1 MGYRR
6 PEVFKRLNTGP
17 LNGQISR
24 CGREPAG
31 LRCTI
36 GPRLIPLLAIVGTLT
51 CDGGA
56 GTDPVVEPN
65 RGPQPVGTIPGR
77 QLFSGDT
84 VALDVA
90 EFFHDQDGDNL
101 THSASSLHP
110 EIVQVSVSGSV
121 VTLRAVSQGTANVTV
136 TATDPGGLSAQQSFE
151 VAVPGRGPETVG
163 TIADLVLEVGSTAT
177 IGLQDYFA
185 DPDGDSLDFTAMS
198 SDTAVATVVVGGDS
212 VRITALAKGAATIAV
227 TARDPAGLE
236 AGHGF
241 AVSVPNRGPV
251 VTDMLPRRL
260 LEVGDTLRVDLSD
273 HFSDPDGDALSF
285 MVVSSNTSVVETA
298 VAEEILAIVA
308 VDSDSA
314 AITVSATDTDGLS
327 IALEF
332 TVVVANRA
340 PEAVGTIPGRQLFS
354 GDTVALDVG
363 EYFHDQDG
371 GHLTHYVTSS
381 HPEIVQVSVSGSV
394 VTLRAVS
401 QGTANVTVA
410 ATDPGGL
417 SAQQS
422 FEVTVPNRGPEAVE
436 TIADLELGVGSA
448 ATIRLQNYFSDPDD
462 DSLSF
467 AAVSSD
473 TVAVTVLVAGDSVR
487 ITALA
492 KGTATIAVTARD
504 PTGLEARHAF
514 AVTVPNRGPVVTDM
528 LPRRL
533 LEVGDTLEVDLSGHF
548 SDPDGDALS
557 YMAAS
562 SNTSVVEAAIAGEIL
577 AIVAL
582 NSDSATII
590 VSATDTDGL
599 SIARDFTIMI
609 VNRAPEA
616 VDTTPDL
623 TLTEGDTAVLDLSA
637 HFRDP
642 DGDTLSYAA
651 ESSREIRVKVA
662 VTGDSLILVAETAGS
677 STISV
682 TARDAG
688 GLSATQRFR
697 AVVEPI
703 PVPDLVVDTPT
714 VDADSVEVGGEF
726 TLSAVVRNQGDGDA
740 TSSTTLRFFHYNPRI
755 TPTDSLLGTFPVRPL
770 NTAERSVGSF
780 IAQAPTAAGTYYY
793 GACVGA
799 LDNES
804 DAGNNCSGAVHVRV
818 WQPNRAPRPVGT
830 IPLQEVPHGD
840 SSLVNLTGYFRDPD
854 GDPLSFAAMSSDTGI
869 AVAAVAGGVVIVRP
883 RFRGTATVTVTAV
896 DPSGLS
902 AWQEFEVSVPNRGPE
917 ATGVVDEQ
925 QLHVGDSVTIGVSV
939 YFTDPEGD
947 TLSYAAES
955 SREIRVKVAVTG
967 DSLILVAETA
977 GSSTIS
983 VTARDAGGLS
993 ATQRFRAVVEPIPV
1007 PDLVVGTPTVD
1018 ADSVEV
1024 GGEFTLSAVV
1034 RNQGEGKAT
1043 SSTTLRFF
1051 HSDNPRI
1058 TTSDSLLGTYPVGQ
1072 LDTAA
1077 TSVGSLM
1084 VLAPTA
1090 AGTYYYGAC
1099 VGALDNESDT
1109 GNNCSGAVRVR
1120 VWQPNRA
1127 PRPVGTIPLQEVP
1140 HGDSSLVNL
1149 TGYFRDPD
1157 GDPLSFAAMSS
1168 DTGIAVAAVAGGVVI
1183 VRPRFRGTATV
1194 TVTATDPSG
1203 LSARQ
1208 EFEVSVP
1215 NRGPEAT
1222 GVVDEQQLH
1231 VGDSVTIGVSVYFT
1245 DPEGDTLAFSAESSD
1260 SSAASAG
1267 VAGDSLRLVALA
1279 VGTANVTVTARDPAG
1294 EAAVQRFRAVVEPV
1308 PVPDLVV
1315 ENPMVDTDSVKVEG
1329 EFTLSAMV
1337 RNQGNAESQSSTLRF
1352 YESSDATIA
1361 SDDNDVGT
1369 GSVLPLGADQA
1380 SDVSIQVTGPSDVGT
1395 RYYGACVDAP
1405 ATETN
1410 TGNNCSAGIPVRF
1423 RPPNHKPEPGDRF
1436 RAQAMEPGHSVRIGL
1451 SRFFTD
1457 PDGDSLR
1464 YTATSSD
1471 PAIATVSVRRDA
1483 IIIEAK
1489 TLGSTTIAVTAQ
1501 DVTTHAPSGLTA
1513 TQEFEVTVRLRPRPD
1528 LVVDLPQ
1535 DSFAIGPDQSFLLNA
1550 LVRNEGS
1557 ADAATTLLRL
1567 FLSSDTTIS
1576 TADSEVGSHTVGT
1589 VPVSGTA
1596 TATTQL
1602 TSPATE
1608 GTYYYGACV
1617 DAVAEESKRDNNC
1630 SRAVTVVVDELKP
1643 PNRAPETPGGFEDI
1657 DDARPGQRYQ
1667 GSLAEVFS
1675 DPDGDPLTYA
1685 ASSSDDA
1692 IAYPEIVGDVIYVHA
1707 VAAGT
1712 ATITVTATDP
1722 GGLSASTDFAVT
1734 IGTET
1739 PISAFSIKFG
1749 FTGTVTEG
1757 QKTEI
1762 RAAVGAWEAILAGT
1776 ELPDVD
1782 LGDGFKCVNLVLPDG
1797 TQVDDHLFIAHVWPI
1812 DGPGGTLAS
1821 AGFCEQ
1827 REGSGG
1833 FPTVSRAVF
1842 DAADIDV
1849 LVAEGMLAD
1858 VAFHE
1863 LAHGLGFIGGHLE
1876 SLGLIGDGTDPH
1888 FTGSGARAAFNAAGG
1903 ASYTGAKVPIEPDH
1917 DHWRESVFD
1926 VEVMTPLIER
1936 GVPQPV
1942 SAITLRAFA
1951 DLGYSVNVG
1960 LASSYTLPGPR
1971 PPLAAR
1977 GQPRRV
1983 FNLSG
1988 DVAHGPVTIRGPDGR
2003 VVDVIPP
2010 PPGYAPLP
2018 GPFHKV
2024 TIDRPSEPVRTLS
2037 LYVSWI
2043 REPPAR
2049 PAR

>member
-1 MGYRR
+1 MEDRARGTAPR
-6 PEVFKRLNTGP
+6 PAVAAALWV
-17 LNGQISR
+17 LM
-24 CGREPAG
+24 A
-31 LRCTI
+31 
-36 GPRLIPLLAIVGTLT
+36 AAVTLT
-51 CDGGA
+51 CDGA
-56 GTDPVVEPN
+56 GTDPVEEPN
-65 RGPQPVGTIPGR
+65 QPPQPVGVIPPVDV
-77 QLFSGDT
+77 FVGDSAS
-84 VALDVA
+84 VEAKGHFRDP
-90 EFFHDQDGDNL
+90 DGDSL
-101 THSASSLHP
+101 AYSAMSP
-110 EIVQVSVSGSV
+110 DAGVVAVSVVGGAV
-121 VTLRAVSQGTANVTV
+121 VLRGVSQGAATVTV
-136 TATDPGGLSAQQSFE
+136 TATDPGGLSAVQTFA
-151 VAVPGRGPETVG
+151 VAVPNRGPEAIGEIRDIEVGVGDSVAIGLPGHFTDPDGDGLVFAASSSDTSVAGVAVARDTVKVAARAKG
-163 TIADLVLEVGSTAT
+163 AATITVTARDAGGLEAQHTFEVTVPNRAPVVLETLPDGRLVVGDTARTDLSLHFSDPDADSLSFAAASSAAHVATATVSGTTLTIAALAPDTAT
-177 IGLQDYFA
+177 ITVTATDPDGLAATQAFTVVVPNRAPEALGAIPDTTVTVGDTILLVASRHFR
-185 DPDGDSLDFTAMS
+185 DPDGDSLGYTVRTSRRIRVAATVADSTVTLAAMSAGSSNITLTARDPGGLSATQRLRVVVEPVRLPDLVVNDPTVDPDSVAVGSDFTLRAAVRNQGDGDATSSTTLRFFHSDNPRITPTDSLLGTFPVRPLNTAERSVGSFIAQAPTDPGTYYYGACVGALDNESDTGNNCSGAVRVRVWQPNRAPRPVGTIPLQEVPHGDSSLVNLTGYFRDPDGDPLSFAAMS
-198 SDTAVATVVVGGDS
+198 SDTGIAAAAVAGGVVIVRPRFRGTATV
-212 VRITALAKGAATIAV
+212 TV
-227 TARDPAGLE
+227 TATDPSGLSARQE
-236 AGHGF
+236 F
-241 AVSVPNRGPV
+241 EVSVPNRGPEATGV
-251 VTDMLPRRL
+251 VD
-260 LEVGDTLRVDLSD
+260 EQ
-273 HFSDPDGDALSF
+273 
-285 MVVSSNTSVVETA
+285 
-298 VAEEILAIVA
+298 
-308 VDSDSA
+308 
-314 AITVSATDTDGLS
+314 
-327 IALEF
+327 
-332 TVVVANRA
+332 
-340 PEAVGTIPGRQLFS
+340 QLH
-354 GDTVALDVG
+354 V
-363 EYFHDQDG
+363 
-371 GHLTHYVTSS
+371 
-381 HPEIVQVSVSGSV
+381 
-394 VTLRAVS
+394 
-401 QGTANVTVA
+401 
-410 ATDPGGL
+410 
-417 SAQQS
+417 
-422 FEVTVPNRGPEAVE
+422 
-436 TIADLELGVGSA
+436 
-448 ATIRLQNYFSDPDD
+448 
-462 DSLSF
+462 
-467 AAVSSD
+467 
-473 TVAVTVLVAGDSVR
+473 GDSV
-487 ITALA
+487 
-492 KGTATIAVTARD
+492 TIGVSVYFTD
-504 PTGLEARHAF
+504 PE
-514 AVTVPNRGPVVTDM
+514 
-528 LPRRL
+528 
-533 LEVGDTLEVDLSGHF
+533 
-548 SDPDGDALS
+548 
-557 YMAAS
+557 
-562 SNTSVVEAAIAGEIL
+562 
-577 AIVAL
+577 
-582 NSDSATII
+582 
-590 VSATDTDGL
+590 
-599 SIARDFTIMI
+599 
-609 VNRAPEA
+609 
-616 VDTTPDL
+616 
-623 TLTEGDTAVLDLSA
+623 
-637 HFRDP
+637 
-642 DGDTLSYAA
+642 GDTLSYAA

-726 TLSAVVRNQGDGDA
+726 TLSAVVRNQGEGDA
-740 TSSTTLRFFHYNPRI
+740 TSSTTLRFFHSDNPRI
-755 TPTDSLLGTFPVRPL
+755 TPSDSLLGTYPVGQL
-770 NTAERSVGSF
+770 DTAATSVGSLMVL
-780 IAQAPTAAGTYYY
+780 APTAAGTYYY

-804 DAGNNCSGAVHVRV
+804 DTGNNCSGAVRVRV

-869 AVAAVAGGVVIVRP
+869 AAAAVAGGVVIVRP
-883 RFRGTATVTVTAV
+883 RFRGTATVTVTAT

-902 AWQEFEVSVPNRGPE
+902 ARQEFEVSVPNRGPE

-1034 RNQGEGKAT
+1034 RNQGEGKAA

-1051 HSDNPRI
+1051 HSNNSRI
-1058 TTSDSLLGTYPVGQ
+1058 TPSDSLLGTHPIGQ
-1072 LDTAA
+1072 LDSGA
-1077 TSVGSLM
+1077 TSVGSLV

-1168 DTGIAVAAVAGGVVI
+1168 DTGIAAAAVAGGVVI

-1245 DPEGDTLAFSAESSD
+1245 DPEGDSLAFSAESSD

-1267 VAGDSLRLVALA
+1267 VAGDSLRVVALA

-1436 RAQAMEPGHSVRIGL
+1436 RARAMEPGHSVRIGL

-1739 PISAFSIKFG
+1739 PIWPFPSSSAS
-1749 FTGTVTEG
+1749 
-1757 QKTEI
+1757 
-1762 RAAVGAWEAILAGT
+1762 
-1776 ELPDVD
+1776 
-1782 LGDGFKCVNLVLPDG
+1782 
-1797 TQVDDHLFIAHVWPI
+1797 
-1812 DGPGGTLAS
+1812 
-1821 AGFCEQ
+1821 
-1827 REGSGG
+1827 
-1833 FPTVSRAVF
+1833 
-1842 DAADIDV
+1842 
-1849 LVAEGMLAD
+1849 
-1858 VAFHE
+1858 
-1863 LAHGLGFIGGHLE
+1863 
-1876 SLGLIGDGTDPH
+1876 
-1888 FTGSGARAAFNAAGG
+1888 
-1903 ASYTGAKVPIEPDH
+1903 
-1917 DHWRESVFD
+1917 
-1926 VEVMTPLIER
+1926 
-1936 GVPQPV
+1936 
-1942 SAITLRAFA
+1942 
-1951 DLGYSVNVG
+1951 
-1960 LASSYTLPGPR
+1960 
-1971 PPLAAR
+1971 
-1977 GQPRRV
+1977 
-1983 FNLSG
+1983 
-1988 DVAHGPVTIRGPDGR
+1988 
-2003 VVDVIPP
+2003 
-2010 PPGYAPLP
+2010 
-2018 GPFHKV
+2018 
-2024 TIDRPSEPVRTLS
+2024 
-2037 LYVSWI
+2037 
-2043 REPPAR
+2043 PAR
-2049 PAR
+2049 